1 MREQLGMSAL
11 GMARASTL
19 LIRLTRITPSPWLTC
34 ILAHTTHIQL
44 RT

>member
-1 MREQLGMSAL
+1 VREQLGMSAL
-11 GMARASTL
+11 GMSRAST
-19 LIRLTRITPSPWLTC
+19 LIRLTRRTPSPWLTC